1 MPNRGS
7 RGPAIFVS
15 GAACLVLALAA
26 CGRSSNT
33 PSGPA
38 ASGSAATSSSPS
50 ATATAA
56 AGDFGTLKGICGP
69 GTATGATARGV
80 TNTDIHIGV
89 TADPGAAAAP
99 GLEQEFFDTGEGF
112 TKWCNAAGGI
122 NGRKIVLDK
131 WDAKLFNVGAVMTS
145 ACLKDFMLVGN
156 GNAFDSAGVKVR
168 EGCKLGQIP
177 AYVTSPQAVSAKY
190 QAQSTPVPIT
200 QINDGALRL
209 LSEVYPDVKTGG
221 VGIGSSSLASITPT
235 GLKAQEYL
243 KDLGIKVAVLQ
254 EQPPIV
260 DNYRPYMEQLKQAGA
275 RAYFG
280 ISAQDPSPIV
290 QAMKNIGYNPSFIL
304 YSTQFYGPQAVSA
317 AKANP
322 TFPPSYVQFGALPF
336 ELASKYPVLQ
346 QTESIVRSAV
356 PNAKLTTF
364 TLSAMSAWTLWA
376 QSATECGSTLTMDC
390 VLAKASNHDDWTAG
404 GLYPSHSTKAGA
416 LASACIALVK
426 LTPTGF
432 VYDEKATNPTSGD
445 APFNCDPNNVK
456 TVKSYLTS

>member
-1 MPNRGS
+1 VKGLS
-7 RGPAIFVS
+7 A
-15 GAACLVLALAA
+15 AACLTLAVAA

-38 ASGSAATSSSPS
+38 ASGSAAPTSAASASS
-50 ATATAA
+50 AA
-56 AGDFGTLKGICGP
+56 VAGPGDFGTLKKICGP

-131 WDAKLFNVGAVMTS
+131 WDAKLFNVGQVMTS

-156 GNAFDSAGVKVR
+156 GNAFDSAGVKTR

-177 AYVTSPQAVSAKY
+177 AYVTSPQAVSATF
-190 QAQSTPVPIT
+190 QAQATPIPIT
-200 QINDGALRL
+200 QVNDGALRL
-209 LSEVYPDVKTGG
+209 LAEEYPDVKTGG

-243 KDLGIKVAVLQ
+243 KDVGIKTAVLQ
-254 EQPPIV
+254 EQPVQV

-304 YSTQFYGPQAVSA
+304 YSTQFYGPQAVAA
-317 AKANP
+317 AKALG

-336 ELASKYPVLQ
+336 ELAKDYPVLQ

-364 TLSAMSAWTLWA
+364 TLSSMSAWLLWA
-376 QSATECGSTLTMDC
+376 QSATECGSTLTQDC
-390 VLAKASNHDDWTAG
+390 VLSKASSHDDWTAG
-404 GLYPSHSTKAGA
+404 GLYPVHSTKPGA
-416 LASACIALVK
+416 LASACIALVR

-432 VYDEKATNPTSGD
+432 VYDQKATNPTSGH
-445 APFNCDPNNVK
+445 APFNCDPENVK

>member
-1 MPNRGS
+1 MPKRGS
-7 RGPAIFVS
+7 RGPVTVVS

-38 ASGSAATSSSPS
+38 ASGSSTTSSSPS
-50 ATATAA
+50 ASATAA

-69 GTATGATARGV
+69 GKATGATARGV

-89 TADPGAAAAP
+89 TADRGAAAAP

-131 WDAKLFNVGAVMTS
+131 WDAKLFNVGQVMTS

-190 QAQSTPVPIT
+190 QAQATPIPIT

-209 LSEVYPDVKTGG
+209 LTEEYPEVKTAG

-254 EQPPIV
+254 EQPPLV

-275 RAYFG
+275 KAYFG

-290 QAMKNIGYNPSFIL
+290 QAMKNIGYNPSYIL
-304 YSTQFYGPQAVSA
+304 YSTQFYGPQAVAA

-322 TFPPSYVQFGALPF
+322 VFPPTYVQFGALPF

-390 VLAKASNHDDWTAG
+390 VLSKASSHDNWTAG
-404 GLYPSHSTKAGA
+404 GLYPAHSTKPGA
-416 LASACIALVK
+416 LASACIALVR
-426 LTPTGF
+426 LTPNGF
-432 VYDEKATNPTSGD
+432 VYDAKATNPTSGD